1 MAVIRAALAGNPN
14 VGKSTVFN
22 ALTGLRQ
29 HTGNWPGKTVETK
42 EGQFFHNGHT
52 IRLTDVPGT
61 YSLTAHSPEEEVTRL
76 CLEQGDFDCVI
87 VVCDGSTLSRNLI
100 LALQILA
107 TGARCVVC
115 LNLMD
120 EARRRGITVDT
131 EKLAELLGCPVV
143 PCTARR
149 KKGLSALCDMVTEPS
164 PSTVSPHP
172 VPPVEDIPAL
182 AQRIDAQV
190 TRVDPARLHRRE
202 HVLDGIF
209 AGRYTALPVMAL
221 LVLLVCW
228 LTLRGAGIL
237 SNGLGMLFAWLLP
250 LCRTGLDFLA
260 VPSVVTSFLVDGVL
274 TTLTQVIA
282 VMLPPMAVFFPLFT
296 LLEDLGYLPRVAF
309 CLDRC
314 YRGCGACGKQGLTM
328 LMSLGCHAAGVTGC
342 RIIDS
347 PRERHL
353 ALLTCSFV
361 PCNGRLPMV
370 LFCTAG
376 MMLCWGSALVS
387 DGGQALFLCLVLAF
401 SVAVTLLVCGLLSH
415 TLLRGTPSAF
425 TLELP
430 KYRIPQVGQVLL
442 RSVLDRTVLVL
453 GRAISAAAPAGAL
466 LWLLSRIV
474 VGDASLLVWLIRFLE
489 PIGHFFGMDGVILAA
504 FLLSFPA
511 AELFLPLV
519 LSGYGLTGLAG
530 DAVSLVPLLGWNGVT
545 LLCVLCFT
553 LFHFPCATTLLTIRR
568 ETGSL
573 RWTMAAALLPTL
585 VGLLF
590 CACIRWGSV
599 LIGILF

>member
-29 HTGNWPGKTVETK
+29 HTGNWSGKTVETK
-42 EGQFFHNGHT
+42 EGQFCHNGHT

-76 CLEQGDFDCVI
+76 CLTEGNFDCVI
-87 VVCDGSTLSRNLI
+87 VVCDSSTLARNLI
-100 LALQILA
+100 LTLQLLA

-131 EKLAELLGCPVV
+131 AELSELLGCPVV

-149 KKGLSALCDMVTEPS
+149 KKGLSALCDAVAAQSLSETS
-164 PSTVSPHP
+164 PALPLCE
-172 VPPVEDIPAL
+172 EDIPAF
-182 AQRIDAQV
+182 AQEIDAAV
-190 TRVDPARLHRRE
+190 THTDPHRLHRRE
-202 HVLDGIF
+202 HVLDGILT
-209 AGRYTALPVMAL
+209 GRYTAFPVMAL

-237 SNGLGMLFAWLLP
+237 SEGLSLLFDRLPP
-250 LCRTGLDFLA
+250 LCRTGLTLLS
-260 VPSVVTSFLVDGVL
+260 VPPVLVSFLVDGIL

-296 LLEDLGYLPRVAF
+296 LLEDLGYLPRAAF

-314 YRGCGACGKQGLTM
+314 YRSCGACGKQGLTM

-347 PRERHL
+347 PRERYL

-376 MMLCWGSALVS
+376 LMLCCGTSVLS
-387 DGGQALFLCLVLAF
+387 DAGQAGLLFLVLLF
-401 SVAVTLLVCGLLSH
+401 CVLVTLLVCRILSH

-430 KYRIPQVGQVLL
+430 KYRIPQVGQVLV
-442 RSVLDRTVLVL
+442 RSVLDRTILVL

-466 LWLLSRIV
+466 LWLLSRII
-474 VGDASLLVWLIRFLE
+474 VGDSSLLMWIVRILE
-489 PIGHFFGMDGVILAA
+489 PMGRFFGMDGVILTA

-519 LSGYGLTGLAG
+519 LSGYGLTGLSG
-530 DAVSLVPLLGWNGVT
+530 DAVSLLPALGWNGVT
-545 LLCVLCFT
+545 LACVLCFT
-553 LFHFPCATTLLTIRR
+553 LFHFPCATTLLTVHK

-573 RWTMAAALLPTL
+573 RWTMAAAALPTL
-585 VGLLF
+585 AGLLL
-590 CACIRWGSV
+590 CALIRSCAALAGFSV
-599 LIGILF
+599 